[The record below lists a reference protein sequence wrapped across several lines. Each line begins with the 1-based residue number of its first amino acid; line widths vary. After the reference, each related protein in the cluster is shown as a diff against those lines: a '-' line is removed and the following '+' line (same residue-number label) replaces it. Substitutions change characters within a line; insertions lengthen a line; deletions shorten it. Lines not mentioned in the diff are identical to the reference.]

1 MENIENLETYRMYRD
16 AYLKDDNSM
25 EPAADRIEPDVA
37 NLVEEA
43 ELPLYTGCP
52 STKMSATVM
61 FYKFKARHSL
71 SDNGY
76 DELLEMVRSLLPRNN
91 ILPSSLYS
99 TKKLLKAFDLG
110 YEKIHACVKDCCLFR
125 KNLEH
130 METCPYCGAS
140 RWKVNKR
147 TKKVEKGVPAKVLRY
162 FPIIPRF
169 RRMFRDSEKAEQ
181 LRWHDSHKS
190 QDGMMRHPVDS
201 LAWKKIDSKWPSF
214 ANDPRNLR
222 LGLSSDGFNPFGD
235 LSSRYSCWPVILTTY
250 NLPPSLC
257 MSKENLML
265 TLLIPGPK
273 QPGNDI
279 DVYLEPLIEDL
290 KELWINGVS
299 AYDAFTKSVFN
310 LKAILMWTINDFPA
324 YGNLSGYS
332 TKGKKACPVCGV
344 QTSST
349 WLPNGRKH
357 AYMCHRRFLPPD
369 HPYRQNKVWFDGTE
383 EHRVRPR
390 KLTGSEVFQVVKD
403 IKNNWGKGNKDCSRK
418 KKKKVN
424 KGQNRKRKRHEGKKK
439 IANEVADD
447 DDDDDDG
454 DDPTKLTKR
463 WKKKSIFFELSYWE
477 VYCTYF
483 YFLDNIYLF
492 SLNFAETL

>member
-1 MENIENLETYRMYRD
+1 
-16 AYLKDDNSM
+16 
-25 EPAADRIEPDVA
+25 
-37 NLVEEA
+37 
-43 ELPLYTGCP
+43 
-52 STKMSATVM
+52 
-61 FYKFKARHSL
+61 
-71 SDNGY
+71 
-76 DELLEMVRSLLPRNN
+76 
-91 ILPSSLYS
+91 
-99 TKKLLKAFDLG
+99 
-110 YEKIHACVKDCCLFR
+110 
-125 KNLEH
+125 
-130 METCPYCGAS
+130 
-140 RWKVNKR
+140 
-147 TKKVEKGVPAKVLRY
+147 
-162 FPIIPRF
+162 
-169 RRMFRDSEKAEQ
+169 
-181 LRWHDSHKS
+181 
-190 QDGMMRHPVDS
+190 
-201 LAWKKIDSKWPSF
+201 
-214 ANDPRNLR
+214 
-222 LGLSSDGFNPFGD
+222 
-235 LSSRYSCWPVILTTY
+235 
-250 NLPPSLC
+250 

-310 LKAILMWTINDFPA
+310 LKAVLMWTINDFPA